1 MLSTQWVRVTTQK
14 SQAWETQSFRE
25 GGYHSCPRFALEG
38 DIILQS
44 EKYDFIILVRRK
56 NLLSSQEGE
65 TIRIFRDTQ
74 AILKTQSGI
83 KAANDFSV
91 YMQKCK

>member
-1 MLSTQWVRVTTQK
+1 MSRLRNLKRGKLNHLEKVASTPAHVLPWKETLFSKVRSMILS
-14 SQAWETQSFRE
+14 SSSGE
-25 GGYHSCPRFALEG
+25 
-38 DIILQS
+38 
-44 EKYDFIILVRRK
+44 K

-74 AILKTQSGI
+74 VILKTQSGI